1 MIASENPFHHVES
14 LVLRRT
20 WIPLAAVALVL
31 ASTGL
36 LAFRVEVPV
45 LTVLAQI
52 VFWFVFLA
60 SGFWLASKAYQRLL
74 WRVSGRLA
82 FSYFLIGVVPIPL
95 VGALVLLVGWVLSG
109 FFLGHLFRADLLT
122 LVRQT
127 VAAAAHASGEATT
140 EEDSPF
146 AFAHYAGGV
155 RVAGDPRA
163 PATWPEWLAV
173 ATRENQGKV
182 PQFVTLPGGDSTLAA
197 AVGAERPG
205 SGTLA
210 FVHRDVGELLRS
222 RAGFWIGPL
231 QSADDRE
238 SSRISVGSTELN
250 FRAEPSSKQEMVELG
265 HERRQFFLE
274 RSKGSRWL
282 DSPFVRWVHR
292 TPPSRDFATG
302 ADAEAGGSFVLAAT
316 LRMVGRPLAS
326 ADTEFS
332 EFVWVA
338 FLALSVLLFVLYA
351 VAELIA
357 LTLIFGLSRAVSR
370 LYRATTQIAEG
381 DFSVR
386 IPVRRTDQVGALQQA
401 FNTMAANLQDLV
413 ATAAQKE
420 LLDKELEIAREV
432 QKSLLPQ
439 SLPTREAL
447 DLATLF
453 EPSAA
458 IGGDYFDIL
467 RWGDDHLAVVIADVS
482 GHGLPTGLRM
492 AMVKAA
498 LQILVEQCDDPT
510 EILGRLDGVVRGEG
524 GERFFVTATLG
535 RLDFRRGK
543 LELANA
549 GHPPTYLLSGGT
561 VREIL
566 LPGSPL
572 GALRRNY
579 GQATLDIADGD
590 VLVWLSDGL
599 VEASDPAGDPFGYD
613 RIVDCLAGTT
623 QSATEVRDRLLAAV
637 AAHARGTAAS
647 DDRTLVVLRYT
658 GSSTTATKA

>member
-1 MIASENPFHHVES
+1 M
-14 LVLRRT
+14 
-20 WIPLAAVALVL
+20 ALVL
-31 ASTGL
+31 ASTGF
-36 LAFRVEVPV
+36 LAFGVEVPV
-45 LTVLAQI
+45 VSVLAQI
-52 VFWFVFLA
+52 LFWFVLLA
-60 SGFWLASKAYQRLL
+60 GGFWLAGKAYQHLL

-109 FFLGHLFRADLLT
+109 FFLGHLFRTELST

-127 VAAAAHASGEATT
+127 VAAAAHADGRPSD
-140 EEDSPF
+140 EDSPF
-146 AFAHYAGGV
+146 AVAHYAGGV

-163 PATWPEWLAV
+163 PEAWPEWLAV
-173 ATRENQGKV
+173 ATRESAGAA

-197 AVGAERPG
+197 AVAAERPG
-205 SGTLA
+205 SGALA
-210 FVHRDVGELLRS
+210 FVTRDVGELLRS

-231 QSADDRE
+231 QSADGRE
-238 SSRISVGSTELN
+238 SKRISIGGTELKV
-250 FRAEPSSKQEMVELG
+250 RAEPSSKEEMVELG
-265 HERRQFFLE
+265 NERREFFAD

-282 DSPFVRWVHR
+282 DAPLVRWVQH
-292 TPPSRDFATG
+292 TPPSREFSTGTAAG
-302 ADAEAGGSFVLAAT
+302 ADGAFVLAAT
-316 LRMVGRPLAS
+316 FRMVGRPLAS
-326 ADTEFS
+326 ADTETS
-332 EFVWVA
+332 QFVWVA

-467 RWGDDHLAVVIADVS
+467 RWGEDHLAVVIADVS

-498 LQILVEQCDDPT
+498 LQILVEQLDDPT
-510 EILGRLDGVVRGEG
+510 EILGRLDAVVRGEG

-549 GHPPTYLLSGGT
+549 GHPPTYLLSGGK

-579 GQATLDIADGD
+579 GHTTLDIADGD

-599 VEASDPAGDPFGYD
+599 IEASDPAGDPFGYD
-613 RIVDCLAGTT
+613 RIVSCLEGPTH
-623 QSATEVRDRLLAAV
+623 SATEVRDRLLAAV

-658 GSSTTATKA
+658 GSSKTATTA

>member
-1 MIASENPFHHVES
+1 M
-14 LVLRRT
+14 LRRT
-20 WIPLAAVALVL
+20 WIPLAAIALVL
-31 ASTGL
+31 VSTGL
-36 LAFRVEVPV
+36 LAFLVPV
-45 LTVLAQI
+45 PVVSPLSLFA
-52 VFWFVFLA
+52 FWFVAIATL
-60 SGFWLASKAYQRLL
+60 FWLAGRAYQRLL

-109 FFLGHLFRADLLT
+109 FFLGYLFRTELT
-122 LVRQT
+122 TVTRQT
-127 VAAAAHASGEATT
+127 VAAAAHGDPQNTN
-140 EEDSPF
+140 F
-146 AFAHYAGGV
+146 VVAHYAGGV
-155 RVAGDPRA
+155 RVAGDERA
-163 PATWPEWLAV
+163 PANWPGWLATE
-173 ATRENQGKV
+173 TRESAGTE
-182 PQFVTLPGGDSTLAA
+182 PIFVTLPNGSFTLAA
-197 AVGAERPG
+197 AVAAERPG
-205 SGTLA
+205 SGSLA
-210 FVHRDVGELLRS
+210 FLDRDLASLLRDRLGFWIAPLRS
-222 RAGFWIGPL
+222 RDGR
-231 QSADDRE
+231 D
-238 SSRISVGSTELN
+238 SSRISLGSADFKIQAKPTSDEE
-250 FRAEPSSKQEMVELG
+250 AVELAA
-265 HERRQFFLE
+265 ERKEFFAA
-274 RSKGSRWL
+274 RSKSSRIF
-282 DSPFVRWVHR
+282 DSQLIRWVQMSA
-292 TPPSRDFATG
+292 PPRDFVEGEPGESESAF
-302 ADAEAGGSFVLAAT
+302 AMVAT
-316 LRMVGRPLAS
+316 LRMTARPL
-326 ADTEFS
+326 FS
-332 EFVWVA
+332 VDAELSQSVWVA
-338 FLALSVLLFVLYA
+338 FLAISILLFCLYA

-357 LTLIFGLSRAVSR
+357 LTLVFGLSRAVTR
-370 LYRATTQIAEG
+370 LYQATTQIAQG

-439 SLPTREAL
+439 GLLQREAI

-467 RWGDDHLAVVIADVS
+467 RWGEDHLAVVIADVS

-498 LQILVEQCDDPT
+498 LQILVDELDDPT
-510 EILGRLDGVVRGEG
+510 EILGRLDSVVRGEG

-535 RLDFRRGK
+535 RLDFRRGQ

-579 GQATLDIADGD
+579 GRTTVEICDGD

-599 VEASDPAGDPFGYD
+599 IEASDPAGDPFGYD
-613 RIVDCLAGTT
+613 QILKCLEGPTG
-623 QSATEVRDRLLAAV
+623 SAAQVRDRLLAAV
-637 AAHARGTAAS
+637 AAHARGALAT

-658 GSSTTATKA
+658 GPAPTA